1 MALLELLPDGNDSVQ
16 WSPSA
21 IGQPNYTMVDEGS
34 GAAIDETDNVN
45 EITDGQSDRYTWTYN
60 PALDDATINYV
71 RINFRAK
78 NTNDSGNENIKGL
91 YRESSTNYYTSTIT
105 LTDDWA
111 TYTETWTT
119 NPATSNA
126 WTDDEIENGIWGMEA
141 AIGRGRFNRTWV
153 ATAWLTISYTPA
165 SIGYGNDVIGID
177 SGDISKIKGIATADI
192 SKVNGV

>member
-34 GAAIDETDNVN
+34 GAIDETDNVT

-60 PALDDATINYV
+60 SALDDATINYV
-71 RINFRAK
+71 KINFRAK

-153 ATAWLTISYTPA
+153 ATSWLTISYTT
-165 SIGYGNDVIGID
+165 GYGNEVIGVD
-177 SGDISKIKGIATADI
+177 SGDISTVNGIATADI